1 MWNIKTYEQMNT
13 IKQRQ
18 IHIYNEQMGEGRGS
32 ETGEGN

>member
-18 IHIYNEQMGEGRGS
+18 IHIYKEQMGEGRGS